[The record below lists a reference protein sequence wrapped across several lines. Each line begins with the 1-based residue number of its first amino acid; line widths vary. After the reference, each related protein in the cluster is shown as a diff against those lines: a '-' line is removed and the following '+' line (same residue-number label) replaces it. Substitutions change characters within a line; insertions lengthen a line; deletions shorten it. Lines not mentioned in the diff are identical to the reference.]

1 LPLKLGIYG
10 MNCRLSRRWAYYTKV
25 AAVAV
30 LPCTP
35 LFLAGSAMAQT
46 LANPSMALVS
56 GTTSEEFGTFTASTT
71 SPYAPTEQINGWASP
86 GGYSFVFTSN
96 FTTVAANDS
105 YGNSNASLDPAVT
118 ALTPG
123 ANFMGTDINTG
134 NAIITDTVTGLTI
147 GKKVAVSF
155 AWAGAEQTGFTCAT
169 PTTCSVDWTVS
180 LNASG
185 VSGGGQTTALT
196 TFPSQ
201 GFTGWIQTTFDFIPT
216 STTEVLTFLGAG
228 TPGAGD
234 PPFALLANVTV
245 TNVPEPGSIS
255 IVIAGIAGLSAVARR
270 RRARGTPK
278 AAA

>member
-1 LPLKLGIYG
+1 
-10 MNCRLSRRWAYYTKV
+10 MNCRLSRRWAHYTMV

-35 LFLAGSAMAQT
+35 LFLASFAMAQT

-56 GTTSEEFGTFTASTT
+56 GTTSEEFGTFIQSGSYT
-71 SPYAPTEQINGWASP
+71 PGEPINGWASP

-96 FTTVAANDS
+96 FATVAANDS
-105 YGNSNASLDPAVT
+105 FGNSNALLDPAVT

-123 ANFMGTDINTG
+123 VNFMGTDINTG
-134 NAIITDTVTGLTI
+134 NATITDTVTGLTI

-180 LNASG
+180 LNPSG
-185 VSGGGQTTALT
+185 GSAGGQTTALT

-228 TPGAGD
+228 TPGSGD